1 MTVKDLI
8 TKEYQLLTNEVTL
21 DNYFNG
27 CYSTDLL
34 SAAISSAKPNNILI
48 TIISN
53 QNTIAVAM
61 MIDLL
66 LVIIAENKTVSKEM
80 IDKANEENICI
91 LKTKYKTFEVI
102 IDLYTRG
109 LI

>member
-1 MTVKDLI
+1 MIVKDLI
-8 TKEYQLLTNEVTL
+8 TKDYELLTNEITL
-21 DNYFNG
+21 ENHFSG

-34 SAAISSAKPNNILI
+34 SAAIGNAKPNNILI

-66 LVIIAENKTVSKEM
+66 LVIIAENKLVSKEM
-80 IDKANEENICI
+80 IDKANEEGICI
-91 LKTKYKTFEVI
+91 LKTKYKTYEVT
-102 IDLYTRG
+102 IDLYQRG